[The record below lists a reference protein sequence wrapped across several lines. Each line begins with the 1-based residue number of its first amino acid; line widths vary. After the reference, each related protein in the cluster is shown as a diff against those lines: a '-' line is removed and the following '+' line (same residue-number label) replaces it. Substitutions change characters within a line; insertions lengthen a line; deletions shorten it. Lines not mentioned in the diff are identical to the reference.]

1 MVTSEQNCDPD
12 KPQEE
17 EHGWQDVSSEVSE
30 AGLASLKA
38 LVLPGK
44 EMETCG
50 PERRQGEGS
59 IPASFPLVPTLTPC
73 ASLGDH
79 RNHI

>member
-17 EHGWQDVSSEVSE
+17 EHGWQDLSSEVSE

-50 PERRQGEGS
+50 PETAG
-59 IPASFPLVPTLTPC
+59 
-73 ASLGDH
+73 
-79 RNHI
+79 